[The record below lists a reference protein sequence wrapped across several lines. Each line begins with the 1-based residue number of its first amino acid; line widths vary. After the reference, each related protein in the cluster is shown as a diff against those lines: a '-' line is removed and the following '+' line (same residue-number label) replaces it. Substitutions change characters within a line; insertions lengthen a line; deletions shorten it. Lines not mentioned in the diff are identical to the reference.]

1 MQLKKRFRV
10 QFQTVFK
17 RWLGETGHDVR
28 VSGVPK
34 WDDTDKERREVRT
47 CVSKWT
53 KQGMIMTVS
62 QMG

>member
-1 MQLKKRFRV
+1 M
-10 QFQTVFK
+10 VFK
-17 RWLGETGHDVR
+17 RWLGETGHDVG

-34 WDDTDKERREVRT
+34 WDDIDKERREVRA

-62 QMG
+62 QVG